1 MSLRFP
7 TSHVLCTLQRSA
19 RTANQLL
26 SLAITTSNL
35 RSAIDPEDDFVSL
48 NSKTFNFNENPSG
61 LVDSTLISQ
70 LQQQN
75 GSLQP
80 TPYLLN
86 RIITSCA
93 KSASLDVGVQVHSLS
108 VKLGFASNLYI
119 CTALVDM
126 YGKCKEIVSSQMLF
140 DEMRQ
145 RNVVTWNSLI
155 FGYLHAKSP
164 EIAVELFVKMLKAG
178 VEPTPFSVSSVLVC
192 CSQLEYGGVGAQV
205 HGLSLKVGFGYNV
218 VVGTGLIDMYSK
230 CCYVEEARRFFD
242 QMQEKNVI
250 TWTSMV
256 TGYAQNAQPDEA
268 MLIVREMQRLG
279 LGSNYVTYNSLLSSF
294 SSLKHLNC
302 CKQVHC
308 CVIREGFEANVYIA
322 VSLVTVY
329 AKCYCSLKDFEKVCS
344 AITRWDQIS
353 WNAAIAGFCNLG
365 CGEQALKCF
374 SEMRQTGIHID
385 YYTLTSVVGGIGVI
399 SGLKEGKQMHD
410 LILKTGYGSNVFVQ
424 NGLVSMYAKCGAI
437 NDSKKVFSSMDE
449 RDVIS
454 WNSLLSGCAYHGY
467 GREAVELF
475 KQMRRTEVK
484 PDGTTFLAVISACS
498 HAGFI
503 DKGLEYFNLLKND
516 DLLEP
521 PRVEHYA
528 TVVDLLGRAG
538 YLNQAESFINS
549 MHIAPGPSVYKALLS
564 ACQIHGNREIALRSA
579 EKLLEL
585 WPSDPATYVLLSNVL
600 AMTGYRDD
608 AVGIR
613 TLMYDR
619 GMQKKPG
626 YSWV

>member
-93 KSASLDVGVQVHSLS
+93 KSASLDV
-108 VKLGFASNLYI
+108 
-119 CTALVDM
+119 
-126 YGKCKEIVSSQMLF
+126 
-140 DEMRQ
+140 
-145 RNVVTWNSLI
+145 
-155 FGYLHAKSP
+155 
-164 EIAVELFVKMLKAG
+164 
-178 VEPTPFSVSSVLVC
+178 
-192 CSQLEYGGVGAQV
+192 
-205 HGLSLKVGFGYNV
+205 
-218 VVGTGLIDMYSK
+218 
-230 CCYVEEARRFFD
+230 
-242 QMQEKNVI
+242 
-250 TWTSMV
+250 
-256 TGYAQNAQPDEA
+256 
-268 MLIVREMQRLG
+268 
-279 LGSNYVTYNSLLSSF
+279 
-294 SSLKHLNC
+294 
-302 CKQVHC
+302 
-308 CVIREGFEANVYIA
+308 GFEANVYIA

-410 LILKTGYGSNVFVQ
+410 LILKTGLMSQQSRGDFCPKY
-424 NGLVSMYAKCGAI
+424 
-437 NDSKKVFSSMDE
+437 
-449 RDVIS
+449 
-454 WNSLLSGCAYHGY
+454 
-467 GREAVELF
+467 EAEEEEKWL
-475 KQMRRTEVK
+475 
-484 PDGTTFLAVISACS
+484 I
-498 HAGFI
+498 
-503 DKGLEYFNLLKND
+503 
-516 DLLEP
+516 
-521 PRVEHYA
+521 
-528 TVVDLLGRAG
+528 
-538 YLNQAESFINS
+538 QA
-549 MHIAPGPSVYKALLS
+549 
-564 ACQIHGNREIALRSA
+564 
-579 EKLLEL
+579 
-585 WPSDPATYVLLSNVL
+585 
-600 AMTGYRDD
+600 
-608 AVGIR
+608 
-613 TLMYDR
+613 
-619 GMQKKPG
+619 
-626 YSWV
+626 